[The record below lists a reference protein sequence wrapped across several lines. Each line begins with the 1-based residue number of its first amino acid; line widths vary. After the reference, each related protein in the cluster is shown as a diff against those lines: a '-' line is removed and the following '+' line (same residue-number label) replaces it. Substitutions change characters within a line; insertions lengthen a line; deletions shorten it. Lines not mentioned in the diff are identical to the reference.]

1 MRKLLLGAAAGL
13 LVGGAAPAPVQATS
27 PSDLQQQQQV
37 LSQIRAQLNSNL
49 ADALAAQE
57 QLRQSLADNTA
68 QQQDLQRKINDAQAK
83 IDDLDRQIAD
93 AQARE
98 AVLQQRIDTERAQ
111 LRSLARA
118 LYMQP
123 ASILVT
129 LAEAQS
135 LGDLL
140 TRAADLSSAGAQA
153 SELKD
158 KLSGDL
164 TELQAERKKEQDA
177 RAEQVKQRDR
187 LASALSQLQD
197 LEAQQ
202 EQSMQQLEVKIWQT
216 QRELALVNTQST
228 QLAQEI
234 TDMLQAQQDAII
246 AAAMQAVWNQV
257 QVWSQSNSVGQIPTS
272 AGHSTKYRFIWP
284 EPFAQISQPFG
295 PTTYWFEP
303 PYAGYPHFHT
313 GIDLVEPFGSPILAA
328 DDGIV
333 VLVGA
338 DTNGYGNYVVLA
350 HSGGLDTLYGHL
362 SAALVKPGQSVTQ
375 GEPIGLEG
383 STGNSTGP
391 HLHFEVRYAGVA
403 FDPMTYLD
411 GSPADPYPLPE
422 GWPGSPPDDTLGR
435 R

>member
-1 MRKLLLGAAAGL
+1 
-13 LVGGAAPAPVQATS
+13 VQATS

-391 HLHFEVRYAGVA
+391 HLHFELRINEKPV
-403 FDPMTYLD
+403 DPTPYLPP
-411 GSPADPYPLPE
+411 GAPSPYKA
-422 GWPGSPPDDTLGR
+422 
-435 R
+435 